1 MKETSFRLPHITLAG
16 FTNGN
21 VGKPPLLL
29 LHGWLDNAG
38 SFETML
44 PYLSRFHVIAV
55 DLPGHGLSQHRSLDA
70 HYHFVDWVYDVSQL
84 IEHLHW
90 DSLSIV
96 GHSMGGS
103 IATVVAAALPQKI
116 KNIVLIDSIGLMTT
130 PATQTC
136 EQLRQG
142 INSRVRLA
150 GKDKPRHPTFE
161 SAMLA
166 RVLVGDLKEEQVSI
180 LLKRGLEVCN
190 DGYRWRSDQ
199 RLRTHSVM
207 RFTFE
212 QATNLIN
219 NIQCPVLMI
228 EGDKGAKMVKRNREL
243 YQAHFADLHCN
254 HMPGGHHCHMEY
266 PETAAQLVNDFIAM
280 R

>member
-1 MKETSFRLPHITLAG
+1 VKETRFKLPHITLAG
-16 FTNGN
+16 FTNDN

-38 SFETML
+38 SFETLL
-44 PYLSRFHVIAV
+44 PYLNQYHVVAV

-70 HYHFVDWVYDVSQL
+70 QYHFVDWIYDVIQL
-84 IEHLHW
+84 IDLLQW
-90 DSLSIV
+90 DTLSIV

-103 IATVVAAALPQKI
+103 IATVVAATVPQKI

-130 PATQTC
+130 PTTKTC

-142 INSRVRLA
+142 IASRVLLV
-150 GKDKPRHPTFE
+150 GKSRPQHPTFE

-166 RVLVGDLKEEQVSI
+166 RVLAGDLKEEQVSI
-180 LLKRGLEVCN
+180 LLKRGLEASN
-190 DGYRWRSDQ
+190 DGYCWRSDQ

-212 QATNLIN
+212 QATDLVS

-228 EGDKGAKMVKRNREL
+228 EGEKGAKMVKSNRLL
-243 YQAHFADLHCN
+243 YQAHFADLHCKK
-254 HMPGGHHCHMEY
+254 MPGGHHCHMEH
-266 PETAAQLVNDFIAM
+266 PETAAQLVNDFIY